1 MSAIRLYRN
10 AAKSWVFDH
19 DGAERLAVLSSVDTD
34 ESFRSF
40 GLHPNGAVSIKV
52 CPTGEIDDVQ
62 LLDETPVAELYVP
75 RGHSLYRDLTPV

>member
-19 DGAERLAVLSSVDTD
+19 NGNPRPAVLSSIDSED
-34 ESFRSF
+34 SFRAI

-52 CPTGEIDDVQ
+52 CSTGEIDGIH
-62 LLDETPVAELYVP
+62 LLDDTPVDELIVP
-75 RGHSLYRDLTPV
+75 RGHSLYRDLSPV